1 MKLKSK
7 LLTAALAAILLVLMA
22 GTPGLT
28 VNEDL
33 IILHTN
39 DIHGRI
45 ETDLE
50 ADEPIMGIPIIS
62 TIIQDYRAEND
73 NVLVMDAG
81 DTIHGRTI
89 TNQLDGKSAVD
100 VMNAAGY
107 DVMVPGNHDFNF
119 GYERLLEL
127 EEYMEFDLIAAN
139 VYKDGELLF
148 EPYAVYELGDFTVG
162 VFGLATPATYATTHP
177 DNIVG
182 IEFTD
187 MITAAEEYVQVLR
200 DDYQVDLVVAL
211 GHVGLAGDN
220 PSTKV
225 AENVEGIDL
234 FVDGHSH
241 SRLAEGEWHHGTLFV
256 QAYEYTKVLGVV
268 SINLVGPEL
277 EFEARLISGS
287 DAADVETD
295 PVIEEIL
302 EEASAEIVRRRLGN

>member
-1 MKLKSK
+1 MRLKNK
-7 LLTAALAAILLVLMA
+7 LLTAALALVLLVLIA

-28 VNEDL
+28 VDEDL

-62 TIIQDYRAEND
+62 SIIQNYRSETD

-89 TNQLDGKSAVD
+89 TNQLDGRSAVD

-148 EPYAVYELGDFTVG
+148 EPYAVYEVGEFTVG
-162 VFGLATPATYATTHP
+162 VFGLATPATYTTTHP

-187 MITAAEEYVQVLR
+187 MIAAAEEYVQVLR
-200 DDYQVDLVVAL
+200 NDYQVDLVVAL
-211 GHVGLAGDN
+211 GHVGFAGDN
-220 PSTKV
+220 PSQEV
-225 AENVEGIDL
+225 AENVDGIDL

-256 QAYEYTKVLGVV
+256 QAYEYTKDLGVV
-268 SINLVGPEL
+268 KANLSGAEPEL
-277 EFEARLISGS
+277 EAWLISGTEAG
-287 DAADVETD
+287 DIEPD

-302 EEASAEIVRRRLGN
+302 QEASDEIVRRRLGN